1 MDQHQTSTGT
11 YRAAGSGHLPVGGP
25 SGRGASRIKPADR
38 NQISRYP
45 VSFARVASLFSPHKV
60 SIAVV
65 IALITLSSI
74 ISLAQPFLVR
84 AVIDDALP
92 HQEVGLLVWL
102 TVGMVAIAAV
112 TSILGVIQTWRATV
126 MGQKVMHSL
135 RVKLFKHM
143 QKQSLGFFTRTRGGE
158 VQSRLINDISGM
170 QSVVTTTATGIA
182 ANVTTAVGTAIAM
195 LALSP
200 QLTMLSL
207 LVLPPSIYLSR
218 KVALLRRDI
227 TEEQQVEVAAMHA
240 QVEESLS
247 VSGARLSKTLGTAPR
262 DAENFADRSERLVGL
277 EVRSQLAGRWRMA
290 TMSIVFAAIP
300 AAIYL
305 VAGLPVTRDGMT
317 IGTLVAF
324 TGLQAAIF
332 RPIMGLLNVGVQWV
346 SAMAFFSRIFEY
358 LDLTPDI
365 PEPEKPVFVDPATA
379 RGEVRFENVSFTYAN
394 SRSKERG
401 ADSTEGRRGTDSTK
415 GRNDSKDR
423 RTLRGINLTLQPGTT
438 TAIVGATGSG
448 KSTLG
453 SLVPRL
459 NEVSSGRVL
468 IDGVDVRDI
477 SSQNLSSLVGMVSQ
491 ETYLLHTS
499 IRENL
504 LLAKPDASETELWDA
519 LSAARVADTVRNLPK
534 GLETV
539 VGARGHRFSGGEQQ
553 RLAIARTIL
562 RNPRILIL
570 DEATSALDNSTEAEV
585 QAAIDHLAVGRTTLT
600 IAHRLSTIQNAD
612 IVVRLDAG
620 QIVEQGT
627 PQQVLAAA

>member
-1 MDQHQTSTGT
+1 MDHNLQTSPAGNG
-11 YRAAGSGHLPVGGP
+11 AGSGNSGG
-25 SGRGASRIKPADR
+25 GRGAGRIKPADK

-45 VSFARVASLFSPHKV
+45 VSFSRVASLFSPHKV

-65 IALITLSSI
+65 ILLITMSSA

-84 AVIDDALP
+84 GVIDDALP
-92 HQEVGLLVWL
+92 HQNVQLLVWL
-102 TVGMVAIAAV
+102 TLAMVGIAAL
-112 TSILGVIQTWRATV
+112 TSVLGVFQTWRATV
-126 MGQKVMHSL
+126 MGQRVMHAL
-135 RVKLFKHM
+135 RVKLFTHM

-182 ANVTTAVGTAIAM
+182 SNVTTVVGTAIAM
-195 LALSP
+195 IALSP
-200 QLTMLSL
+200 QLSLLSL
-207 LVLPPSIYLSR
+207 IVLPPSIYLSR

-227 TEEQQVEVAAMHA
+227 TEEQQIEVAALHA

-262 DAENFADRSERLVGL
+262 DAANFAQRSESLVGL

-365 PEPEKPVFVDPATA
+365 PEPAKPVYADPETA
-379 RGEVRFENVSFTYAN
+379 RGEVRFENVSFAYP
-394 SRSKERG
+394 RSKKGEASG
-401 ADSTEGRRGTDSTK
+401 KGQASGDSAEAY
-415 GRNDSKDR
+415 
-423 RTLRGINLTLQPGTT
+423 TLQGVNLVLTPGTT
-438 TAIVGATGSG
+438 TAVIGATGSG

-459 NEVSSGRVL
+459 NEVTQGRLL

-477 SSQNLSSLVGMVSQ
+477 SGQNLSSLVGVVSQ

-499 IRENL
+499 IRANL
-504 LLAKPDASETELWDA
+504 LLAKPDASEVELWEA
-519 LSAARVADTVRNLPK
+519 LTAARVADTVRGLPD
-534 GLETV
+534 GLDTV

-612 IVVRLDAG
+612 VVVRLDG
-620 QIVEQGT
+620 GRIVEQGS
-627 PQQVLAAA
+627 PAQVLAAA

>member
-1 MDQHQTSTGT
+1 
-11 YRAAGSGHLPVGGP
+11 
-25 SGRGASRIKPADR
+25 
-38 NQISRYP
+38 
-45 VSFARVASLFSPHKV
+45 LFSPHKV
-60 SIAVV
+60 SIVVV
-65 IALITLSSI
+65 IALITLSSV

-92 HQEVGLLVWL
+92 QQNVTLLVWL
-102 TVGMVAIAAV
+102 TAGMVAIAAL
-112 TSILGVIQTWRATV
+112 TSVLGVIQTWRATV
-126 MGQKVMHSL
+126 MGQKVMHAL
-135 RVKLFKHM
+135 RVKLFKHI

-182 ANVTTAVGTAIAM
+182 SNVTTAVGTAIAM
-195 LALSP
+195 VALSP
-200 QLTMLSL
+200 QLTLLSL

-227 TEEQQVEVAAMHA
+227 TEAQQTEVAAMHA

-247 VSGARLSKTLGTAPR
+247 VSGARLSKTLGTAPY
-262 DAENFADRSERLVGL
+262 DAVNFADRSERLVGL

-305 VAGLPVTRDGMT
+305 VAGLPITRDGMT

-324 TGLQAAIF
+324 TGLQTAIF

-365 PEPEKPVFVDPATA
+365 PEPKNPVVVDVATA
-379 RGEVRFENVSFTYAN
+379 SGEVRFEDVSFSYPSAN
-394 SRSKERG
+394 SRAE
-401 ADSTEGRRGTDSTK
+401 
-415 GRNDSKDR
+415 NHQ
-423 RTLRGINLTLQPGTT
+423 TLSGINLVLKPGTT
-438 TAIVGATGSG
+438 TAVIGATGSG

-468 IDGVDVRDI
+468 VDGVDVRDI
-477 SSQNLSSLVGMVSQ
+477 SSQNLSRLVGVVSQ

-504 LLAKPDASETELWDA
+504 LLAKPDAPESELWDA
-519 LSAARVADTVRNLPK
+519 LAAARVADTIRSLPK
-534 GLETV
+534 GLDTV

-562 RNPRILIL
+562 RNPRVLIL

-585 QAAIDHLAVGRTTLT
+585 QAAIDHLAAGRTTLT

-612 IVVRLDAG
+612 VVVRLEG
-620 QIVEQGT
+620 GRIVEIGS
-627 PQQVLAAA
+627 PRQVLAMA

>member
-1 MDQHQTSTGT
+1 MDQHQTSTGD
-11 YRAAGSGHLPVGGP
+11 YRATGGGQLTVGGP

-38 NQISRYP
+38 SQISRYP

-92 HQEVGLLVWL
+92 HQNVGLLVWL

-195 LALSP
+195 VALSP
-200 QLTMLSL
+200 QLTLLSL

-247 VSGARLSKTLGTAPR
+247 VSGARLSKTLGTAPH
-262 DAENFADRSERLVGL
+262 DAANFADRSERLVGL

-365 PEPEKPVFVDPATA
+365 PEPEKPVFVDPVTA

-401 ADSTEGRRGTDSTK
+401 ADSTEGRH
-415 GRNDSKDR
+415 DSKDR
-423 RTLRGINLTLQPGTT
+423 RTLRGITLTLRPGTT
-438 TAIVGATGSG
+438 TAIIGATGSG

-468 IDGVDVRDI
+468 IDGVDVRNI

-504 LLAKPDASETELWDA
+504 LLAKPDASEAELWDA

-612 IVVRLDAG
+612 VVVRLDAG

-627 PQQVLAAA
+627 PQQVLAAV

>member
-1 MDQHQTSTGT
+1 MEQNLESPRG
-11 YRAAGSGHLPVGGP
+11 GSGPG
-25 SGRGASRIKPADR
+25 RIKPADR
-38 NQISRYP
+38 NQITRYP
-45 VSFARVASLFSPHKV
+45 VPFSRVVSLFAPHKA
-60 SIAVV
+60 SIVV
-65 IALITLSSI
+65 VMVLITLSSA

-84 AVIDDALP
+84 GVIDDALP
-92 HQEVGLLVWL
+92 QQNVPLLVGL
-102 TVGMVAIAAV
+102 TVSMVAIAAV
-112 TSILGVIQTWRATV
+112 TSILGVLQTWRATV
-126 MGQKVMHSL
+126 MGQRVMHSL
-135 RVKLFKHM
+135 RTKLFKHM
-143 QKQSLGFFTRTRGGE
+143 QKQSLGFFTRARGGD
-158 VQSRLINDISGM
+158 VQSRLINDIAGM

-182 ANVTTAVGTAIAM
+182 SNVTTAVGTAIAM
-195 LALSP
+195 VALSP
-200 QLTMLSL
+200 ALSL
-207 LVLPPSIYLSR
+207 LSLIVLPPAILLSR

-227 TEEQQVEVAAMHA
+227 TEERQIEVSALHA

-262 DAENFADRSERLVGL
+262 DAEKFEQRSERLVGL

-358 LDLTPDI
+358 LDLTPEV
-365 PEPEKPVFVDPATA
+365 PEPVKPVALDPANA
-379 RGEVRFENVSFTYAN
+379 RGEVRFENVTFAYAG
-394 SRSKERG
+394 SEP
-401 ADSTEGRRGTDSTK
+401 
-415 GRNDSKDR
+415 
-423 RTLRGINLTLQPGTT
+423 TLRGIDLILAQGTT
-438 TAIVGATGSG
+438 TAVVGATGSG

-459 NEVSSGRVL
+459 NDVTEGRVL
-468 IDGVDVRDI
+468 IDDVDVRDL
-477 SSQNLSSLVGMVSQ
+477 SSQNLSQLVGVVSQ

-504 LLAKPDASETELWDA
+504 LLAKPGASELELWEA
-519 LSAARVADTVRNLPK
+519 LSAARVAETVEALPD
-534 GLETV
+534 GLDTV

-553 RLAIARTIL
+553 RIAIARTLL
-562 RNPRILIL
+562 RNPPILVL

-612 IVVRLDAG
+612 LVVRLDEG
-620 QIVEQGT
+620 QIVQRGK
-627 PQQVLAAA
+627 PQDVLARV